1 MNPRAREEA
10 LELARQL
17 RRSISEKSMK
27 DLLTAVFEEHGA
39 NARTAWTN
47 AVAVYDEVVNA

>member
-17 RRSISEKSMK
+17 RRSISEKSLK
-27 DLLTAVFEEHGA
+27 DLLTAIFEEHGA
-39 NARTAWTN
+39 NARTAYTN
-47 AVAVYDEVVNA
+47 ALQVYEEVVSA